1 MKADSWVEKGPY
13 CLNPSIRGLVE
24 VRFLL
29 PFPAFNDMPY
39 PVKDLFVLFSFYYCY
54 QISERFKLFLC
65 KHFAAGLLEINVRSL
80 ILYSYLSPH
89 VFGENCRKLKL
100 CMTCNYFTAWS
111 IQFKSWM
118 NRKRERKQRMNV
130 FQYGFLA
137 WNIWMKYS

>member
-89 VFGENCRKLKL
+89 VFGENCQKLKL
-100 CMTCNYFTAWS
+100 FMTSTLTPETHNLKVGW
-111 IQFKSWM
+111 IQKE
-118 NRKRERKQRMNV
+118 REKACLFFNT
-130 FQYGFLA
+130 GFLE
-137 WNIWMKYS
+137 WHIWMKCS